1 MDLPITLDSL
11 IRSVEDSAPEDRLGQ
26 LANASA
32 TAGELGEL
40 GDALLGVFVD
50 RCRRDGRSWS
60 EIGRSLGVTKQAVQK
75 RFVTPGALNAS
86 LGRFTPRARNAL
98 DHAAREAR
106 ELRHGYRGTEHL
118 LLGLFGEPEAVAPIA
133 LQEMGVTGDQV
144 RDALVAIVP
153 PGAAEVVGDPPFTP
167 RSVRALELAMSS
179 ALELG
184 HNYIGT
190 EHMLLGI
197 LRERDG
203 LAAQILA
210 ARGVD
215 EERAKAR
222 VIELL
227 SGYPAP

>member
-1 MDLPITLDSL
+1 VVFE
-11 IRSVEDSAPEDRLGQ
+11 VEPLY
-26 LANASA
+26 LV
-32 TAGELGEL
+32 
-40 GDALLGVFVD
+40 LLGVVLVD
-50 RCRRDGRSWS
+50 R
-60 EIGRSLGVTKQAVQK
+60 L
-75 RFVTPGALNAS
+75 FV
-86 LGRFTPRARNAL
+86 
-98 DHAAREAR
+98 
-106 ELRHGYRGTEHL
+106 EHRVSSA
-118 LLGLFGEPEAVAPIA
+118 PPIA

-167 RSVRALELAMSS
+167 RSVRALELALSS

-227 SGYPAP
+227 SGHPAP